1 MGSGKT
7 VTSINIYNSLYCAF
21 GNNFN
26 LVIMIKKSFR
36 DEPWLK
42 DLRSWLV

>member
-7 VTSINIYNSLYCAF
+7 VTAINIFNALYSSF
-21 GNNFN
+21 GNNFD
-26 LVIMIKKSFR
+26 LILLIKKSLK

-42 DLRSWLV
+42 DL

>member
-7 VTSINIYNSLYCAF
+7 VTTINVYNSLYSAF

-26 LVIMIKKSFR
+26 LVIMIMKRFK

-42 DLRSWLV
+42 EL